1 MSIAERLLPATRK
14 ISAVLPAL
22 FLLLPIAASA
32 QVSLSTAVNLAE
44 KSSPGVRAAVA
55 NVEHA
60 TAAVQ
65 ETKDAYIPSF
75 QVGTSPGYAYGF
87 PLGYPALFSASSQ
100 SLALSFSQPD
110 YMRAARKA
118 LAAAK
123 LNLKDAQQQVALD
136 VSLDYLELDHDLAEI
151 TALDQEHSYASSLV
165 SIEND
170 RVQSGVD
177 PRVNQLQ
184 AELTAAMVEEKR
196 IHLQNDADEM
206 RQKLAHLT
214 GLPGDGLTTVTNSI
228 PAAPTF
234 NTGPSD
240 SNPESNP
247 GIAAAYAN
255 SQSKFY
261 QAFGASRENYRP
273 SVLFG
278 AQYSLFSK
286 INNYNQYF
294 RSFQYNNAAI
304 GVQVTFPLFDA
315 SKRAR
320 AREATAEAVA
330 AQADADQS
338 RDTLSEQ
345 TLVARRTILELD
357 AEQRVAQIQSE
368 LAQEQ
373 LKTIDAELTTGPGSA
388 TAQPV
393 APTTAQKAH
402 IDERE
407 KYEDLLDTNFSLM
420 KVELN
425 LLRMTGQIDD
435 WVRSSLKAGVV
446 GPVPAS

>member
-165 SIEND
+165 S
-170 RVQSGVD
+170 
-177 PRVNQLQ
+177 
-184 AELTAAMVEEKR
+184 
-196 IHLQNDADEM
+196 
-206 RQKLAHLT
+206 
-214 GLPGDGLTTVTNSI
+214 
-228 PAAPTF
+228 
-234 NTGPSD
+234 
-240 SNPESNP
+240 
-247 GIAAAYAN
+247 
-255 SQSKFY
+255 
-261 QAFGASRENYRP
+261 
-273 SVLFG
+273 
-278 AQYSLFSK
+278 
-286 INNYNQYF
+286 
-294 RSFQYNNAAI
+294 
-304 GVQVTFPLFDA
+304 
-315 SKRAR
+315 
-320 AREATAEAVA
+320 
-330 AQADADQS
+330 
-338 RDTLSEQ
+338 
-345 TLVARRTILELD
+345 
-357 AEQRVAQIQSE
+357 
-368 LAQEQ
+368 
-373 LKTIDAELTTGPGSA
+373 
-388 TAQPV
+388 
-393 APTTAQKAH
+393 
-402 IDERE
+402 
-407 KYEDLLDTNFSLM
+407 
-420 KVELN
+420 
-425 LLRMTGQIDD
+425 
-435 WVRSSLKAGVV
+435 
-446 GPVPAS
+446 